1 MSIKTLSAS
10 ELHSQTLQ
18 AAAREKGAT
27 LELLRFLAEVDR
39 RRLYAE
45 RAYSSLW
52 EYVHKALGYSESQ
65 ASERVAAMR
74 LMNRVPA
81 VEQKLSGGELS
92 LTSAAKLA
100 FHVRRERLEDE
111 ATRELLSQ
119 VAGKSSREV
128 ERVLVSRGQ
137 APARPERVRAITPE
151 LTRVSFDVDAEFMAL
166 AERARELGGHAGME
180 LKELFTKVLREFVAK
195 REVKPSESK
204 MQSVGQMPSAD
215 KKQDAQE
222 LRAPEAEGRYLRVA
236 DRTGIRR
243 RSGDRC
249 EYVDPGT
256 GRRCEARHRLE
267 FDHIRVWARGGSN
280 GARNLRHYCAVHNR
294 LAAIQAFGAAKLRRY
309 GVP

>member
-1 MSIKTLSAS
+1 MSIHALSAS
-10 ELHSQTLQ
+10 ELHSQTLR

-39 RRLYAE
+39 RRVYAE

-52 EYVHKALGYSESQ
+52 EYAHKALGYSESQ

-74 LMNRVPA
+74 LMIRVPE
-81 VEQKLSGGELS
+81 VERKLIDGELT

-100 FHVRRERLEDE
+100 FHVRRERLESD
-111 ATRELLSQ
+111 AARELLAQ
-119 VAGKSSREV
+119 VTGKSSRET
-128 ERVLVSRGQ
+128 ERVLVSQ
-137 APARPERVRAITPE
+137 AKVPARPERVRAITPE

-166 AERARELGGHAGME
+166 AERARELGGHAGMA
-180 LKELFTKVLREFVAK
+180 LKELFTKALREFVAK
-195 REVKPSESK
+195 REVKPSAGKERN
-204 MQSVGQMPSAD
+204 
-215 KKQDAQE
+215 AQE
-222 LRAPEAEGRYLRVA
+222 LRAPEVKSRYVRVA
-236 DRTGIRR
+236 DRAGIRR

-267 FDHIRVWARGGSN
+267 FDHIRAWARGGSN
-280 GARNLRHYCAVHNR
+280 HARNLRHYCAAHNR
-294 LAAIQAFGAAKLRRY
+294 LAAIRAFGAAKLRRY